1 MARINLLPWRAERR
15 KQRER
20 EFYMQLGL
28 SAVAG
33 VVVVLLLAFWMG
45 MRMDNQNARN
55 AYLQNEI
62 KQLNARIA
70 KIKDLE
76 RVQSQLL
83 SRKKIIEQLQSNRS
97 QMVHLFD
104 SLVKT
109 IPDSARLTR
118 MTQRG
123 ARMILNGVAQ
133 SNASVADYMRNIAKS
148 PWLGSVDL
156 RKTQNHHGSGRMP
169 YSFDLDVHLN
179 TPADA
184 AEMAEANSELMDEP
198 ASSASIDTPM
208 PSATVAPPADSSV
221 DQGGAKP

>member
-1 MARINLLPWRAERR
+1 MARINLLPWRIERR
-15 KQRER
+15 RQRER

-28 SAVAG
+28 AAIAG
-33 VVVVLLLAFWMG
+33 VLAVLLLAFWMG
-45 MRMDNQNARN
+45 MRMDNQEARN
-55 AYLQNEI
+55 GYLQTQI
-62 KQLNARIA
+62 KQLDVRI
-70 KIKDLE
+70 KEIKDLE

-83 SRKKIIEQLQSNRS
+83 ARKKIIEQLQSNRS

-104 SLVKT
+104 ALVKS
-109 IPDSARLTR
+109 IPDSTRLTK

-123 ARMILNGVAQ
+123 ARMMLNGVAQ
-133 SNASVADYMRNIAKS
+133 SNASVADYMRSIAKS

-184 AEMAEANSELMDEP
+184 AEMAEANDALMDEP
-198 ASSASIDTPM
+198 ASSTSAGAPSSAAS
-208 PSATVAPPADSSV
+208 VAAPADAPV
-221 DQGGAKP
+221 DKGGAKP